1 MRGSLVVLCAGLAG
15 GFVSTGCKSKAAKP
29 APTPPATVEVATGGP
44 GATGPSAGV
53 VTAGGPGAGN
63 PGGATAGAVPPTSP
77 GATGPD
83 ASFELS
89 IAKAT
94 AAAAATGSARLVV
107 HPGPGLHM
115 NLDYPIGL
123 TLTPPAGVTLA
134 KTAFATADVEK
145 LDGHELALSVSMSAT
160 APGEYRVPGTFRFAV
175 CDDGSCYPKKRAV
188 ELVLAVQ

>member
-1 MRGSLVVLCAGLAG
+1 MRGSFVVLCVGLAG
-15 GFVSTGCKSKAAKP
+15 GFSSTGCKSKAAKP
-29 APTPPATVEVATGGP
+29 APAAAPNLAATGAP
-44 GATGPSAGV
+44 P
-53 VTAGGPGAGN
+53 AGGPTEGAR
-63 PGGATAGAVPPTSP
+63 AGAPEAVPAVPTAPTSP

-83 ASFELS
+83 PSFELA
-89 IAKAT
+89 IAPAS
-94 AAAAATGSARLVV
+94 AAAAATGNARLVV

-115 NLDYPIGL
+115 NLDYPVGL

-134 KTAFATADVEK
+134 KTSFVGADAEK
-145 LDGHELALSVSMSAT
+145 LDGSELALSVPMSAA